1 MLTQE
6 IEDVLFLVVH
16 SLNLI
21 DDLVL
26 DSKASIHTTS
36 HHKIMQNYIDND
48 FGKVHMGDGEALNLV
63 EVGDV
68 CIITQTGTATLCR
81 KSDILSS

>member
-6 IEDVLFLVVH
+6 IEDALFVVVH

-36 HHKIMQNYIDND
+36 HYEIMQNYIDND
-48 FGKVHMGDGEALNLV
+48 FGKVYMGDGEALNLV
-63 EVGDV
+63 
-68 CIITQTGTATLCR
+68 
-81 KSDILSS
+81 